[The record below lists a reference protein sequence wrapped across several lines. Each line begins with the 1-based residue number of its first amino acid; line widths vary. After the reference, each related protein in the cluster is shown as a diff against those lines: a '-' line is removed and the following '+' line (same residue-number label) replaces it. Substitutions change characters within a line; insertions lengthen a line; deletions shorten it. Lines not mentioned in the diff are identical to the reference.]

1 MKASDWSDYVID
13 SLEVEESHAPLVNV
27 RQVPADTAIDPA
39 TVRRYF
45 AENAY
50 PYSERIDIKT
60 YYREKLALQIELVKL
75 QNWVKDQGR
84 KIVMVFE
91 GRDAAG
97 KGSTIQRYFDHL
109 PTAGE
114 IVFFDRSWYNR
125 AGVEPVMG
133 FCSDEEYDEFVRQ
146 TRWAPELMLH
156 RPGPALR
163 GEGFPRG
170 VVLPPRWS
178 CRRSPSHP
186 SAWPPPRH
194 RQR

>member
-1 MKASDWSDYVID
+1 MTNVSTDALKDLSSDRQDQELASI
-13 SLEVEESHAPLVNV
+13 E
-27 RQVPADTAIDPA
+27 AIKKQDKNKIFPDA
-39 TVRRYF
+39 
-45 AENAY
+45 NY
-50 PYSERIDIKT
+50 PYPKKMQRAEYEAQK
-60 YYREKLALQIELVKL
+60 KMLQIELLKL

-84 KIVMVFE
+84 KIVVVFE